1 MNMPGVARFKS
12 LMTSETTKARAVRGS
27 VWTIMGHASS
37 QGFRLLSN
45 LILTRLLFPEV
56 FGVMAIAQVIITG
69 LIMFSDVGIIP
80 SIVRSKNVE
89 ERRFV
94 DTAWTIQVIRNAV
107 LWLITLGISV
117 PVANFYQR
125 PELSYLIPLAAIS
138 LLINGLFPIK
148 VILASRSMNLFKVT
162 AFQLVGQVS
171 GATLSILLAIYYKN
185 ALVFVA
191 GTVIAE
197 LVRLILYRRYLTGNN
212 NTFDWH
218 KPAVAELIG
227 FGKWIFLSSGFG
239 FVAKNANVFILG
251 KFLAPDLFGIYT
263 VAMVLALLPVTVCSM
278 LNGKVL
284 LPLFSELGRQGA
296 SPQAIQRAR
305 YIVLG
310 VAAAV
315 TSLLMFM
322 SPLFFALLYD
332 ERYSD
337 AGYISLAVLV
347 TTLPELLLIVTFNKL
362 LVEGRGKALAMLK
375 MFHAVL
381 LVITSLLVVD
391 EYGIIGVCVATFVS
405 GMLAYIALLSVRGV
419 YHSVNVYLE
428 ASILLGFSVVSAC
441 CVYLYS
447 NGLSKLL
454 ELT

>member
-27 VWTIMGHASS
+27 LWTVMGHASS

-107 LWLITLGISV
+107 LWLITLAISV
-117 PVANFYQR
+117 PVANFYHR

-162 AFQLVGQVS
+162 AFQIAGQLS

-227 FGKWIFLSSGFG
+227 FGKWIFLSSGCAFI
-239 FVAKNANVFILG
+239 AKNANVFILG
-251 KFLAPDLFGIYT
+251 KYLAPDTFGIYT
-263 VAMVLALLPVTVCSM
+263 VALVLALLPLTVCNM

-284 LPLFSELGRQGA
+284 LPLFSELGRQDA

-305 YIVLG
+305 YLVLG

-315 TSLLMFM
+315 TALLMLI
-322 SPLFFALLYD
+322 SPLFFSLLYD

-337 AGYISLAVLV
+337 AGYISLAILI
-347 TTLPELLLIVTFNKL
+347 TTLPELFIIVTSNRL
-362 LVEGRGKALAMLK
+362 LVEGKGKALALLQMLK
-375 MFHAVL
+375 SIL
-381 LVITSLLVVD
+381 LVSISLLVVE
-391 EYGIIGVCVATFVS
+391 EYGILGVCVATFVS
-405 GMLAYIALLSVRGV
+405 GGLAYIALLLVRGI
-419 YHSVNVYLE
+419 YQSVHVYLE
-428 ASILLGFSVVSAC
+428 ASILLGFSAISAF
-441 CVYLYS
+441 CVFLYS